1 MKSPQAHRRR
11 SVKDTRQEEARVA
24 GVDRLVNCRTR
35 FLTCSLAARR
45 ISHIGQDGAIAYA
58 NKRAEMRGAMRA
70 WLASGMIPDDRDC
83 WLTSPVSSTA
93 MFYAGGVG
101 RCATSAFCHERTE
114 ASRRRASIRS
124 PHFSPDSNDRSKLIE
139 PEPD

>member
-1 MKSPQAHRRR
+1 MKSPRRIAGGVSRTLDRRR
-11 SVKDTRQEEARVA
+11 PGWPGLTDC
-24 GVDRLVNCRTR
+24 VNCSTR

-45 ISHIGQDGAIAYA
+45 ISHIGQDGAIVYA

-101 RCATSAFCHERTE
+101 RCATSAFFHERTE

-124 PHFSPDSNDRSKLIE
+124 PHSRQQAWSVE
-139 PEPD
+139 P